1 MLGVTAAVGVVA
13 ADRDVALVIEQPV
26 KDMQGFACRRP
37 PDPWGRSRRSR
48 WTRTKANN
56 LVLRITNLSF
66 PSFLHTKGEGTVGGS
81 ALVANIHSL

>member
-37 PDPWGRSRRSR
+37 PDPRGRSRRSR
-48 WTRTKANN
+48 WTRTKAKFGVKNQKLI
-56 LVLRITNLSF
+56 LVLSLT
-66 PSFLHTKGEGTVGGS
+66 HEGRG
-81 ALVANIHSL
+81 